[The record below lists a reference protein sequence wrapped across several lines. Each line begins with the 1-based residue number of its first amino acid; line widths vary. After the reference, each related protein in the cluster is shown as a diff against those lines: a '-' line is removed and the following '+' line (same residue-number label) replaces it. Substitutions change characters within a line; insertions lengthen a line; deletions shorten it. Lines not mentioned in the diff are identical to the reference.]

1 MNFISGGTYGG
12 ICYLFVEFKLYKS
25 LRYALNSIET
35 PAPHQIQ

>member
-12 ICYLFVEFKLYKS
+12 TCDLFGVFKCYKS
-25 LRYALNSIET
+25 LRYALNLIET